1 MSAWVAYLKPD
12 QPSGDCW
19 VKRRLARDDD
29 REGKLRDSRLR
40 TSQPGMGVLPQKPL
54 KSVSEIPR
62 VLVMD

>member
-1 MSAWVAYLKPD
+1 MAYLKQD

-19 VKRRLARDDD
+19 VKRRLARDEDG
-29 REGKLRDSRLR
+29 EGKFRDPRLR
-40 TSQPGMGVLPQKPL
+40 TSQPGMGVLLQKTL